1 MKNSNI
7 LIALTSAIFLFSSF
21 VYNNGLEVINDSAIP
36 ASIENSAIPAS
47 IENINKSEK
56 ITLASL
62 WATWWFK
69 ISVLVIFKS
78 VLFTYIIR
86 KNRRVKRKIANL
98 ESEIT
103 ALKSALKAKKEG

>member
-21 VYNNGLEVINDSAIP
+21 VYNNGLEVIND
-36 ASIENSAIPAS
+36 SAIPAS

>member
-1 MKNSNI
+1 MKNINI

-21 VYNNGLEVINDSAIP
+21 VYNNGLEVIND
-36 ASIENSAIPAS
+36 SAIPAS